1 MDGISPAVEED
12 RVSDSRPAIIRRAK
26 PDGRLCTLWIVVK
39 RPDLV
44 QSVDHEPSEVEAQ
57 AALDRT
63 ARERLAMSAR
73 EFVSE
78 RDALEDAWAGSG
90 EHSARDEG
98 W

>member
-1 MDGISPAVEED
+1 MEN
-12 RVSDSRPAIIRRAK
+12 
-26 PDGRLCTLWIVVK
+26 PDPVR
-39 RPDLV
+39 
-44 QSVDHEPSEVEAQ
+44 SVDHELAEAEAQ
-57 AALDRT
+57 AALERR
-63 ARERLAMSAR
+63 ARARLAMSAR

>member
-1 MDGISPAVEED
+1 MED
-12 RVSDSRPAIIRRAK
+12 PELIR
-26 PDGRLCTLWIVVK
+26 
-39 RPDLV
+39 
-44 QSVDHEPSEVEAQ
+44 SVDHELTEAEAQ
-57 AALDRT
+57 AALDRG

>member
-1 MDGISPAVEED
+1 ME
-12 RVSDSRPAIIRRAK
+12 
-26 PDGRLCTLWIVVK
+26 

-57 AALDRT
+57 AALDRK

>member
-1 MDGISPAVEED
+1 VD
-12 RVSDSRPAIIRRAK
+12 REIAEA
-26 PDGRLCTLWIVVK
+26 
-39 RPDLV
+39 
-44 QSVDHEPSEVEAQ
+44 EEAQ
-57 AALDRT
+57 AALDRRI
-63 ARERLAMSAR
+63 RERIAMSAR